1 MHNWEPPKN
10 PFEEETAELTAYQW
24 SVIRTGL
31 LFLIFSTLLQGAGI
45 WAISQ
50 ILESSEILSGSLEW
64 TEAMVVSAIAV
75 VMAVWKKTFFK

>member
-10 PFEEETAELTAYQW
+10 PFVEEKEELTAYQW

-45 WAISQ
+45 WVISQ
-50 ILESSEILSGSLEW
+50 ILETSGILSGSLAW
-64 TEAMVVSAIAV
+64 TEAMVLSAVAV
-75 VMAVWKKTFFK
+75 AIGVWKKTFFK